1 MKNLVVLAENYPQM
15 SEQSGL
21 APFFKELIKQ
31 GVRII
36 NVSDFELPE
45 LRRVADFLRKV
56 RIRPALLPRSNFSPH
71 NRWIHQYA
79 ATEMLELLSRE
90 QETIVLLSDVEN
102 QFTDLLAKAPASLK
116 SRIAGICHQH
126 PAWYKLNGLD
136 IVAFKG
142 LRCLFVFSEDQKVFF
157 DAVLDIPIIKINHGV
172 DLDFFKPNQQIR
184 RLNKVLFVGSWQRD
198 FELLG
203 KIVLNK
209 QPWNED
215 VNYSLVIPLKSRT
228 PEMYKLAA
236 QDNVNLYHDLTSI
249 ELRNLYYE
257 STCVVLPLIT
267 ATANNTLVEAMA
279 TSTPTLVNYSMETR
293 FYSENIW
300 EGVIPVEPSSESFI
314 MELERVINQEK
325 EISQINEENLKLLDW
340 VHTIIQIKK
349 SIK

>member
-45 LRRVADFLRKV
+45 LRRVAAFLRKV

-79 ATEMLELLSRE
+79 ATEILELLYRE

-172 DLDFFKPNQQIR
+172 DLDFFKPNKDISR
-184 RLNKVLFVGSWQRD
+184 RENEFLCVGAWQRN
-198 FELLG
+198 FKLLKQIHEELSALEITF
-203 KIVLNK
+203 KLNII
-209 QPWNED
+209 
-215 VNYSLVIPLKSRT
+215 IPLSSRHDEHLRELANFKNVQFFNDLS
-228 PEMYKLAA
+228 PE
-236 QDNVNLYHDLTSI
+236 DLRLKYWQSQVLI
-249 ELRNLYYE
+249 
-257 STCVVLPLIT
+257 LPLHS
-267 ATANNTLVEAMA
+267 ATANNAILESIA
-279 TSTPTLVNYSMETR
+279 TETPVITNASEQSVY
-293 FYSENIW
+293 FSENIW
-300 EGVIPVEPSSESFI
+300 EGVFPIRGDAKSFTNKI
-314 MELERVINQEK
+314 IDLTRNQKQICSKNEK
-325 EISQINEENLKLLDW
+325 YN
-340 VHTIIQIKK
+340 QIKWQNIVSVMFDK
-349 SIK
+349 L